1 MSELIDTKLHGWR
14 RDTILEKFG
23 VEEVV
28 AICKIPL
35 SRRNIVDLMVWLHTK
50 NGKYSV
56 KSGYHLARKVIRN
69 DDGVRSS
76 KGTGNQQIWK
86 KIWQLHVPSKIKIFW
101 WRACQNILPTR
112 VNHAR

>member
-1 MSELIDTKLHGWR
+1 MVVALPILNNGCCWRVGNGESIKVYLDKWIPKCPANRILHWGQDADREMLVSELIDTKLHGWR

-56 KSGYHLARKVIRN
+56 KSGYHLARK
-69 DDGVRSS
+69 
-76 KGTGNQQIWK
+76 
-86 KIWQLHVPSKIKIFW
+86 
-101 WRACQNILPTR
+101 
-112 VNHAR
+112 